1 MVAARGSRNPQI
13 LFLVCARAEVI
24 GGESIEATAGNTELR
39 GGFGGRQGALPEGRQ
54 DMADE
59 RRGMTI

>member
-13 LFLVCARAEVI
+13 HFLLCARAEEI
-24 GGESIEATAGNTELR
+24 GGESIEATGGNAELR
-39 GGFGGRQGALPEGRQ
+39 GGLGGRQGLLPEGRQ

-59 RRGMTI
+59 SGCMTI